1 MSNSPRFCAQCGK
14 PLTPDSR
21 FCEHCG
27 QPVASA
33 QPAAPPSQPAPV
45 PPAQTYPSPPPVMPM
60 QPPPA
65 QPSPRKSR
73 AGCVIAVLLALLVL
87 CCVAPVVSVFVLF
100 RFTDIG
106 NEIVPTLE
114 AMATEMAV
122 TPGPEPQVTSLV
134 DALTGDDRA
143 TSTPRAIIDAE
154 TDTPISSGE
163 GDATPQDFVGDWEVV
178 SAQQGDGS
186 PRDDLIGDQIRFML
200 SDDGETILG
209 VELPYDGPTE
219 PGLWM
224 KVVGGRAAAGEVI
237 DTDPVVGVTA
247 TLSQDGNQ
255 IEMTMRASP
264 DEVTLTFERVGD
276 GQ

>member
-1 MSNSPRFCAQCGK
+1 MNATPKFCAHCGA
-14 PLTPDSR
+14 PLTSNSR

-27 QPVASA
+27 QPVAAAQPVAAPA
-33 QPAAPPSQPAPV
+33 QPAAV
-45 PPAQTYPSPPPVMPM
+45 PPAQTYPGPPPVMPM

-65 QPSPRKSR
+65 QPPPRKSR
-73 AGCVIAVLLALLVL
+73 AGCVIAVLLALIVL
-87 CCVAPVVSVFVLF
+87 CCIVPVVGAFALF

-106 NEIVPTLE
+106 EIVPTLE

-122 TPGPEPQVTSLV
+122 TPGPQPQVTSLV
-134 DALTGDDRA
+134 DALAGDDRA
-143 TSTPRAIIDAE
+143 TATPGGIIESVTDAPVSPG
-154 TDTPISSGE
+154 D

-186 PRDDLIGDQIRFML
+186 PRDDLIGEQIRFML

-209 VELPYDGPTE
+209 VELPYTGPTE
-219 PGLWM
+219 PGMWL

-237 DTDPVVGVTA
+237 DSDPLISVTA
-247 TLSQDGNQ
+247 TLSPDGNE
-255 IEMTMRASP
+255 IEMTMRAAA
-264 DEVTLTFERVGD
+264 DEVTLTLERIGD